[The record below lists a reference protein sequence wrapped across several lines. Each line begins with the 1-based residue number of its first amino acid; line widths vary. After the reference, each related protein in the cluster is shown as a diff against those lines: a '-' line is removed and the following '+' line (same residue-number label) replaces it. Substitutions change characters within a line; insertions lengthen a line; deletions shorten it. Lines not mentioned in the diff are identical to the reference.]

1 MTEFQTD
8 EVSERP
14 RLEAVFETAGHA
26 GENDLSRRIASILD
40 SAEAEAERI
49 RERAQAEATSI
60 VRAAHASAAERIE
73 ELTREPE
80 RIKDEAERRA
90 NDLVRKAESDASRAI
105 SEAEQQARDTI
116 QQSEQHADTQ
126 RRETERAVAEMEAAM
141 DLRKRQL
148 KDEIRSLAELRGQAS
163 GSVAQVVTA
172 LEGAASE
179 LNRKLGAIPNVSA
192 DAESAQPVDL
202 TSKSSFRRLRG

>member
-1 MTEFQTD
+1 MSEFQTD
-8 EVSERP
+8 EATDRP
-14 RLEAVFETAGHA
+14 RLEAVFEAAAPAGDS
-26 GENDLSRRIASILD
+26 DLSRRIAAILD

-49 RERAQAEATSI
+49 RERAQAEAASI
-60 VRAAHASAAERIE
+60 VRAAHASAAERID

-80 RIKDEAERRA
+80 RIKDEAARRA
-90 NDLVRKAESDASRAI
+90 DELVRNAQADASRAI
-105 SEAEQQARDTI
+105 ADADQQARETI
-116 QQSEQHADTQ
+116 HQSEQHADTQ

-141 DLRKRQL
+141 EQRKRQL

-179 LNRKLGAIPNVSA
+179 LNRKLGSIPNVSA
-192 DAESAQPVDL
+192 EADPAAPVDL
-202 TSKSSFRRLRG
+202 ASKSSFRRLRG

>member
-1 MTEFQTD
+1 M
-8 EVSERP
+8 P
-14 RLEAVFETAGHA
+14 RTRRQPSG
-26 GENDLSRRIASILD
+26 SRSSPRW
-40 SAEAEAERI
+40 
-49 RERAQAEATSI
+49 
-60 VRAAHASAAERIE
+60 
-73 ELTREPE
+73 PE

-90 NDLVRKAESDASRAI
+90 NDLVRKAENDASRAT

-116 QQSEQHADTQ
+116 QQSEQHAHTQ

-141 DLRKRQL
+141 DMRKRQL

>member
-8 EVSERP
+8 EVSDRP
-14 RLEAVFETAGHA
+14 RLEAVFETSGQAN
-26 GENDLSRRIASILD
+26 ETDLSRRIASILD

-49 RERAQAEATSI
+49 RERAQTEAASI
-60 VRAAHASAAERIE
+60 VRAAHASAAERID

-80 RIKDEAERRA
+80 RIKDEAARRA
-90 NDLVRKAESDASRAI
+90 HELVRNAEADASRAI
-105 SEAEQQARDTI
+105 SEADQQARETI
-116 QQSEQHADTQ
+116 HQSEQHADTQ

-141 DLRKRQL
+141 EQRKRQL

-163 GSVAQVVTA
+163 GSVAQVVGA

-192 DAESAQPVDL
+192 EAEPAAPVDL
-202 TSKSSFRRLRG
+202 NAKSTFRRLRG

>member
-14 RLEAVFETAGHA
+14 RLEAVFEKAGPA
-26 GENDLSRRIASILD
+26 GESDLSRRIASILD

-49 RERAQAEATSI
+49 REKAQAEATSI
-60 VRAAHASAAERIE
+60 VRSAHASAAERIE

-90 NDLVRKAESDASRAI
+90 NELVRKAEADAARAV
-105 SEAEQQARDTI
+105 SEADQQARETI
-116 QQSEQHADTQ
+116 HQSEQHADTQ

-192 DAESAQPVDL
+192 EAESAPPVDL